1 MSVHGDESSSYAYAT
16 YNLAYLSSA
25 SICYAFCLTPDEIAD
40 KLVKS
45 SECKDGVPEGKIAMR
60 LKQADGSYS
69 YEDNCGG
76 TYAGFWCDAKGNQQN
91 WGENARTYTKFN
103 SINEL
108 EIGFMPGAIKAGE
121 TYPEVL
127 ELVYNC
133 RRKGNHRYHQVQF
146 HLDGAAA
153 ARMYRR

>member
-1 MSVHGDESSSYAYAT
+1 M
-16 YNLAYLSSA
+16 
-25 SICYAFCLTPDEIAD
+25 
-40 KLVKS
+40 LVS
-45 SECKDGVPEGKIAMR
+45 GVMLRVISR
-60 LKQADGSYS
+60 I
-69 YEDNCGG
+69 GG
-76 TYAGFWCDAKGNQQN
+76 G
-91 WGENARTYTKFN
+91 NARTYTKFN

-133 RRKGNHRYHQVQF
+133 GGKEIIATIKFNFIV
-146 HLDGAAA
+146 DGAAT

>member
-1 MSVHGDESSSYAYAT
+1 MA
-16 YNLAYLSSA
+16 LILM
-25 SICYAFCLTPDEIAD
+25 
-40 KLVKS
+40 
-45 SECKDGVPEGKIAMR
+45 KITVV
-60 LKQADGSYS
+60 
-69 YEDNCGG
+69 

-103 SINEL
+103 SIHEL

-133 RRKGNHRYHQVQF
+133 GGKEIIATIKFNFIVG
-146 HLDGAAA
+146 GAAA
-153 ARMYRR
+153 ARMHRR

>member
-1 MSVHGDESSSYAYAT
+1 MISFPPQLYTNSS
-16 YNLAYLSSA
+16 
-25 SICYAFCLTPDEIAD
+25 
-40 KLVKS
+40 
-45 SECKDGVPEGKIAMR
+45 
-60 LKQADGSYS
+60 
-69 YEDNCGG
+69 

-133 RRKGNHRYHQVQF
+133 GGKEIIATIKFNFIV
-146 HLDGAAA
+146 DGAAA
-153 ARMYRR
+153 ARMHRR